1 MKIEFK
7 KCKGRLVHSSYV
19 CGELIY
25 EHSNQKLRIY
35 DKVTLE
41 LKNEVKIAG
50 FYNEIVVS
58 DDNRYVILQN
68 LFQKSFKIYDNETM
82 ITHTFRN
89 KGFTN
94 LSNSVFEK
102 NNKFIIAKYRNYSL
116 DCRFIVRIE
125 VETGKVTDEIK
136 FTDNKQFKIFKNKQ
150 TGKIYALI
158 EDVDSND
165 KNENWIYEIEQFK
178 LNKLYKLDT
187 RQPIKEI
194 ICYDDGYYI
203 ITYGGYVSK
212 LSYEGETLL
221 ESFSILGALYRICRL
236 DYCNEQFITS
246 VCEAKSQDVIFVS
259 TEWRFYVFN
268 LI

>member
-7 KCKGRLVHSSYV
+7 KCKGRLVPSSYV